1 MSLASLNAAIQN
13 KPHLIIDKLN
23 ALQPLLYQETV
34 VREELRRV
42 VQMGPWK
49 SEYPQILLRRHL
61 VVRIILTSAAV
72 EDDGLENRKTAL
84 ETM

>member
-1 MSLASLNAAIQN
+1 MRLTALQVVRRLSLASLNAAIQN
-13 KPHLIIDKLN
+13 KPHLIIDKLG

-49 SEYPQILLRRHL
+49 SGYSIASSLLLARTYERSRR
-61 VVRIILTSAAV
+61 R
-72 EDDGLENRKTAL
+72 
-84 ETM
+84 